1 MKKRKHIDKS
11 ILDLVRK
18 QRVVTTSEAANEL
31 NVSWNTAEKH
41 MMELLVDGKLL
52 RLKKAGVNLW
62 VLK

>member
-1 MKKRKHIDKS
+1 MKKRKNIDKR
-11 ILDLVRK
+11 ILDLVRE
-18 QRVVTTSEAANEL
+18 QRVVTTSEVAKEL
-31 NVSWNTAEKH
+31 KVSWNTSEKH